1 MMGLGIALTLP
12 DLGVPSD
19 PSPSGKPSEPGGKP
33 LRALNRWSTGRTV
46 RAAWPV
52 LLRCCTRRARTP
64 DPEAAAGRVASKT
77 PSGGYRKETLLFTAR
92 SQQPRTGYPREIV
105 GHPGPG
111 QPLVHHAALVGQRA
125 DGRRHD
131 RQDPVGDEP
140 ARRQVRDQ
148 DGGGRS
154 PAPLHHGPPGRPPAV
169 DDRGAAGRPAGQFRE
184 PVGRPVVPP
193 AEVGPGDGR
202 GDRQTEGD
210 RDQRVAADPYEQPTG
225 GEPDTGGQP
234 GPDPLPPVARIP
246 VVPRGALAD
255 LLDDLPHGVK
265 VPRAGGP

>member
-154 PAPLHHGPPGRPPAV
+154 PAPLHHGPPGRPP
-169 DDRGAAGRPAGQFRE
+169 
-184 PVGRPVVPP
+184 
-193 AEVGPGDGR
+193 PGDGR

-246 VVPRGALAD
+246 VVPR
-255 LLDDLPHGVK
+255 
-265 VPRAGGP
+265 